1 MTRRLRRALLALTVV
16 CAVLTG
22 LVLGGSAWVVWRGHD
37 RVLTAED
44 APDAPYDCILVLGC
58 AVYADGSPTPMLDD
72 RIHAGAALYARG
84 WSGTVLMSGDNRAED
99 YNEVGTMRAVAERL
113 GVPAGAIVCDGAG
126 LSTYDSLYR
135 ARDVYGARRIVV
147 VTQQY
152 HLYRALYLA
161 RSLGLDAWGVPA
173 ADVRYAGQ
181 LLRDVREIA
190 ARDKALIWSV
200 LQPLPAVLD

>member
-1 MTRRLRRALLALTVV
+1 MMRRLRRALLALLIV
-16 CAVLTG
+16 CAVLAG
-22 LVLGGSAWVVWRGHD
+22 LVLGGSGWVVWQGRDH
-37 RVLTAED
+37 VLSEED
-44 APDAPYDCILVLGC
+44 APGAPFDCILVLGC
-58 AVYADGSPTPMLDD
+58 GVYADGTPTPMLDD
-72 RIHAGAALYARG
+72 RIHTGAALYARG

-99 YNEVGTMRAVAERL
+99 YNEVGTMRTVAEGL
-113 GVPAGAIVCDGAG
+113 GVPAEAIVCDGAG

-135 ARDVYGARRIVV
+135 ARDVYGAQRVV
-147 VTQQY
+147 IVTQRY

-190 ARDKALIWSV
+190 ALDKALICSI
-200 LQPLPAVLD
+200 LQPPPAVLD

>member
-1 MTRRLRRALLALTVV
+1 MRKRLRRALLVLLIV
-16 CAVLTG
+16 CAVLAG
-22 LVLGGSAWVVWRGHD
+22 LVLGGSGWVVWRGQGH
-37 RVLTAED
+37 VLSGEG
-44 APDAPYDCILVLGC
+44 APDAPFDCILVLGC
-58 AVYADGSPTPMLDD
+58 AVYADGTPTPMLDD
-72 RIHAGAALYARG
+72 RIHAGAALYASG
-84 WSGTVLMSGDNRAED
+84 WSDTVLMSGDNRAED
-99 YNEVGTMRAVAERL
+99 YDEVGTMRTVAEGL
-113 GVPAGAIVCDGAG
+113 GVPAAAIVCDGAG

-135 ARDVYGARRIVV
+135 AREVYGVQRVV
-147 VTQQY
+147 IVTQRY

-200 LQPLPAVLD
+200 LKPLPAVLD